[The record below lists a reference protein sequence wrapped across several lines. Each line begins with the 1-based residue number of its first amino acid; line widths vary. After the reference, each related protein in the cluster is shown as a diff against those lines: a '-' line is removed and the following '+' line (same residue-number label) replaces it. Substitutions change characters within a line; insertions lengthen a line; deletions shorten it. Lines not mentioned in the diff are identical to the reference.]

1 MAAILPISLPAGHVL
16 VYGMGTT
23 VSPSG
28 VENTSASGGLRWGNI
43 YQIWDGGETYVY
55 GGDNIMFKET
65 DVVCRLA
72 YGGIPYT
79 LVPARLATIQEPLL

>member
-1 MAAILPISLPAGHVL
+1 
-16 VYGMGTT
+16 
-23 VSPSG
+23 
-28 VENTSASGGLRWGNI
+28 
-43 YQIWDGGETYVY
+43 
-55 GGDNIMFKET
+55 MFKET